1 MTPEFGSPLYPVLD
15 AGKFGGGDPGPI
27 LRALTAAGA
36 RIAQLRAKEMGPREF
51 LAWARAG
58 VRAARVVGLALIV
71 NDRVDTALLAE
82 ADGVHLGQDDFSC
95 RTARAAL
102 GDRAVIGLST
112 HGEEQVRAADA
123 EPCDYIA
130 IGPVFE
136 TASKPDAE
144 PTVGLAGVGRARRA
158 TARPLVAIGGI
169 GPERIGRVLEAG
181 ADAAAVLSA
190 VGGSSPPEVEE
201 AARALLRSA
210 GGRPKER
217 PAVPSSTDGSG
228 VPLRFAGRFP
238 GGFPG
243 RSSGGALSPAAVRRG
258 AG

>member
-27 LRALTAAGA
+27 LRALAAAGV

-58 VRAARVVGLALIV
+58 VRAARPAGLAVIV
-71 NDRVDTALLAE
+71 NDRVETALLAE

-112 HGEEQVRAADA
+112 HGEDEARAADA

-136 TASKPDAE
+136 TGSKPDAR
-144 PTVGLAGVGRARRA
+144 PTVGLSGVGRARRA

-169 GPERIGRVLEAG
+169 GPERIGRVLDAG
-181 ADAAAVLSA
+181 ADAAAALSA
-190 VGGSSPPEVEE
+190 VAGNSPSEVEE

-210 GGRPKER
+210 GRPRKER
-217 PAVPSSTDGSG
+217 PAISSSTGGSG
-228 VPLRFAGRFP
+228 VPLRFSGGSPGRFIRRFFGWAP
-238 GGFPG
+238 
-243 RSSGGALSPAAVRRG
+243 SPAAVR
-258 AG
+258 

>member
-15 AGKFGGGDPGPI
+15 AGRFGGGDPGPI
-27 LRALTAAGA
+27 LRALAAAGV

-51 LAWARAG
+51 LEWARAA
-58 VRAARVVGLALIV
+58 VRAARPAGLAVIV
-71 NDRVDTALLAE
+71 NDRVETALLAE

-102 GDRAVIGLST
+102 GDRAIVGLST
-112 HGEEQVRAADA
+112 HGEGQVRAADT

-130 IGPVFE
+130 VGPVFE
-136 TASKPDAE
+136 TGSKPDAE

-169 GPERIGRVLEAG
+169 GPERIVRVLEAG

-190 VGGSSPPEVEE
+190 LGGGSPSEVED
-201 AARALLRSA
+201 AARALLRAAGSRGEGDRSA
-210 GGRPKER
+210 PR
-217 PAVPSSTDGSG
+217 A
-228 VPLRFAGRFP
+228 PLRRAFANSPRAGRSD
-238 GGFPG
+238 
-243 RSSGGALSPAAVRRG
+243 RSAALR
-258 AG
+258 